1 MLKNL
6 REKISANKA
15 LCSSIKRV
23 IVLDKID
30 STNSYA
36 QSLDNPNDS
45 TVIIANCQTK
55 GRGRDNREWK
65 SFEEKNISI
74 SIILDYPRDNNH
86 LGLLSILS
94 ANSIVEALEELNI
107 KPQVKWPND
116 VLVGQKKSQEYYQN
130 PHLKIT
136 NQHLSLLVLVS
147 MLIVLQMILVW
158 IILNTV

>member
-55 GRGRDNREWK
+55 GRGRNNREWK

-74 SIILDYPRDNNH
+74 SIILGIYLLFDLNRPILFSMPLIVSNN
-86 LGLLSILS
+86 
-94 ANSIVEALEELNI
+94 LNGS
-107 KPQVKWPND
+107 K
-116 VLVGQKKSQEYYQN
+116 
-130 PHLKIT
+130 
-136 NQHLSLLVLVS
+136 LVS
-147 MLIVLQMILVW
+147 
-158 IILNTV
+158 TFKT

>member
-6 REKISANKA
+6 REKISANKS
-15 LCSSIKRV
+15 LCSAIKRV

-74 SIILDYPRDNNH
+74 SIILDS
-86 LGLLSILS
+86 GVFS
-94 ANSIVEALEELNI
+94 
-107 KPQVKWPND
+107 
-116 VLVGQKKSQEYYQN
+116 
-130 PHLKIT
+130 
-136 NQHLSLLVLVS
+136 LVLTLPKS
-147 MLIVLQMILVW
+147 ASISNRFC
-158 IILNTV
+158 II